1 MTPRRPHRFQQ
12 LDMFASHALQGDP
25 LAVVHDASSM
35 SDETLVVL
43 KALPAKLGVIGP
55 LPAGHDTIWIGG
67 EVAACVDGQVVLP

>member
-1 MTPRRPHRFQQ
+1 
-12 LDMFASHALQGDP
+12 
-25 LAVVHDASSM
+25 M